1 MFGGEMFGAYLGQA
15 MALLTAL
22 AWALAVI
29 MFRRSGES
37 VHPIGLNLF
46 KDFLAISLLIPTLY
60 LFGETLFRPAP
71 ARDYA
76 IMLISGAIG
85 IGVSDTLF
93 FKSLNVLGAGRVAI
107 VDCLYSPAVIGLSML
122 WLGESLTLWQV
133 IGSVMIISAVLTA
146 LVERESDNGYTKKQ
160 IAVGILLGA
169 LAQIGNGVGIVLVK
183 PVLNDAPL
191 IWVTTWRLVG
201 GFASLLLLLPLL
213 KNRGRIIGSIFSRQR
228 WGYTLGGSFL
238 GAYLAMILWLAGMK
252 FTQASIAAV
261 LNQTSNIF
269 IFIFAALMLREKIT
283 PPRLLGIVL
292 GVGGAL
298 IVTFL

>member
-1 MFGGEMFGAYLGQA
+1 MLGEYLGQTL
-15 MALLTAL
+15 ALLTAV
-22 AWALAVI
+22 AWAFAVI
-29 MFRRSGES
+29 MFRRSGET

-46 KDFLAISLLIPTLY
+46 KDALAILLLIPTLY
-60 LFGETLFRPAP
+60 FFGESLLRAAP

-76 IMLISGAIG
+76 IMLVSGAIG

-122 WLGESLTLWQV
+122 FLGESLTFWQAV
-133 IGSVMIISAVLTA
+133 GSMMIISAVLTA
-146 LVERESDNGYTKKQ
+146 LVERESNGYTKKQ
-160 IAVGILLGA
+160 IAIGILLGA
-169 LAQIGNGVGIVLVK
+169 LAQIGNGVGIVMVK

-213 KNRGRIIGSIFSRQR
+213 KNRTAIIKSIFSRQR

-252 FTQASIAAV
+252 FTQASIAAA

-269 IFIFAALMLREKIT
+269 IFIFAAMLLREKIT

-298 IVTFL
+298 LVTFL

>member
-1 MFGGEMFGAYLGQA
+1 MLGEYLGQT
-15 MALLTAL
+15 MALLTAI
-22 AWALAVI
+22 AWAFAVV
-29 MFRRSGES
+29 MFRRSGEA
-37 VHPIGLNLF
+37 VHPLGLNLF
-46 KDFLAISLLIPTLY
+46 KDFLAILLLIPTLY
-60 LFGETLFRPAP
+60 ISGEILFRDAP

-76 IMLISGAIG
+76 IMLVSGAIG
-85 IGVSDTLF
+85 IGISDTLF

-122 WLGESLTLWQV
+122 FLGESLTLWQA

-146 LVERESDNGYTKKQ
+146 LVEQESNGYTKKQ

-169 LAQIGNGVGIVLVK
+169 LAQVGNGIGIVMVK

-201 GFASLLLLLPLL
+201 GFASLVVLLPLL
-213 KNRGRIIGSIFSRQR
+213 RNRGQIIKSIFSRQR
-228 WGYTLGGSFL
+228 WGYTVGGSFL
-238 GAYLAMILWLAGMK
+238 GSYLAMILWLAGMK

-269 IFIFAALMLREKIT
+269 IFVFAALMLHEKIT
-283 PPRLLGIVL
+283 PPRLLGIIL